1 MTCAGVL
8 TGERARMD
16 PFSLPRSAAAIGQ
29 RLSNMQPANAARAIK
44 VGHRPRDFS
53 LIPFSGKSVHT
64 G

>member
-1 MTCAGVL
+1 
-8 TGERARMD
+8 MD